1 MFSFGHS
8 GYARHRAPRPEPAA
22 ATSRSGCDPHASSAL
37 RTQARLI
44 GDILIRHYLTLTY
57 SSDTM
62 PAMEQDGRRTWSLA
76 ELAAEAG
83 VSPRTIRYYIAR
95 GLLDGPVVAGRGAAY
110 TEDHLARLKKIRE
123 LQARGLMLAEIRLQL
138 AGGRAA
144 EALQPADSW
153 DRYPIAEDVA
163 VWVRRDIAPW
173 RSRTIARA
181 LAEFAAKTKRNGN
194 HDHNDRRH

>member
-1 MFSFGHS
+1 M
-8 GYARHRAPRPEPAA
+8 
-22 ATSRSGCDPHASSAL
+22 
-37 RTQARLI
+37 I
-44 GDILIRHYLTLTY
+44 IRHYLTLTY
-57 SSDTM
+57 FCDIM
-62 PAMEQDGRRTWSLA
+62 PAMEQDARRTWSLA
-76 ELAAEAG
+76 ELAAETG

-95 GLLDGPVVAGRGAAY
+95 GLLDGPIVAGRGAAY
-110 TEDHLARLKKIRE
+110 TEGHLARLKKIRE

-138 AGGRAA
+138 AGVGAA

-153 DRYPIAEDVA
+153 DRYPIAEDVT

-181 LAEFAAKTKRNGN
+181 LAEFAAKTKGNAN